1 MFTTYINDL
10 LSLPKKKTAC
20 YVGDSQICLNCKT
33 SELSDAIHEVNL
45 DLTEFVDGTAKTR
58 CSKSQNRPEFLWY
71 VC

>member
-1 MFTTYINDL
+1 MVL
-10 LSLPKKKTAC
+10 LCSLLISMICYLCLKKKTAC

-58 CSKSQNRPEFLWY
+58 CSKSQNRPEFL
-71 VC
+71 